1 MDVKSDLKKKRM
13 CIAIAKY
20 YVQIFHIF
28 NAIAHTINPV
38 YTWKD
43 KFGSTVKVDYEHR
56 NEIPKDIQPTIS
68 KVNLCSSRIN
78 ALMTDKALL
87 DKTGNEVIEIN
98 AKFCNLNKD
107 ANNLSSEPGIPE
119 LEVLYYDEYDYNTGK
134 FSTMSDKMSKE
145 YNKDLNSSF
154 YTLFTGDDKLPSDIK
169 KFGEIPL
176 RDYKKINQCSK
187 DGAFRK
193 TYNGTLK
200 EKLFKEYVDN
210 IKNMMKNTEDN
221 QTALLA
227 IIDQLFVFVKDP
239 QDPNKKLIV
248 INPKL
253 DNKLLSKL
261 ITDTRS
267 IIIKLYSTC
276 EKDFFKG
283 LQLFEAIVEKQIIDT
298 SAAQIKRLQE
308 NVEETISLEPD
319 ESSPIVNEV
328 LGKQESKSPVSS
340 GLEDTISP
348 EPPAPEAAAAPE
360 ARAPEAAAAAAPA
373 AEARSTRSTRAAGS
387 KSTRSKKQEHQKQQQ
402 VLQYNYLY
410 TSLISLLK
418 YVFLPIALII
428 LFVSFSSS
436 SIDVI
441 ELKTSFVSFVCRF
454 SSLSHPSF
462 ASCHLFIIVLCFK
475 AIPLIPT
482 CILFNSVSFSHT
494 LLSFTYIIFR
504 LVSVQ

>member
-1 MDVKSDLKKKRM
+1 MGAQQSTPEMPKKKTLSSSIDYLAANYILTSNFQDLKNLTNPEYCKDLVLLTSDVISRYLNERELVYLKQKLEGGEEVLKMSEPERIAYFNKNNIGKMDVKSDLKKKRM

-145 YNKDLNSSF
+145 YNKDLNSF

-169 KFGEIPL
+169 KFGQIPL

-348 EPPAPEAAAAPE
+348 EPPAPEATAAPAPEAAAAAPEAE
-360 ARAPEAAAAAAPA
+360 ARAPEAAAAPEAKAAAAPEAKA
-373 AEARSTRSTRAAGS
+373 AA
-387 KSTRSKKQEHQKQQQ
+387 
-402 VLQYNYLY
+402 
-410 TSLISLLK
+410 
-418 YVFLPIALII
+418 
-428 LFVSFSSS
+428 SS
-436 SIDVI
+436 SI
-441 ELKTSFVSFVCRF
+441 
-454 SSLSHPSF
+454 
-462 ASCHLFIIVLCFK
+462 
-475 AIPLIPT
+475 
-482 CILFNSVSFSHT
+482 
-494 LLSFTYIIFR
+494 
-504 LVSVQ
+504 